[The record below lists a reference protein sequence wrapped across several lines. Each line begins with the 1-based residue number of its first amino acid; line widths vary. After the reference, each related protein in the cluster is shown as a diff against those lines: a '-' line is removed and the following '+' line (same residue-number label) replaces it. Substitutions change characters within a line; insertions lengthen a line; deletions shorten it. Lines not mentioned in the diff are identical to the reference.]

1 MIYSFENKFIVEQFR
16 SYIPELR
23 KIVYSEDSSLFL
35 VSDRQ
40 IVYPSLYFNRESE
53 DWSMSKAIPTICSD
67 AKGNAVTVKFFQV
80 PVNYEGII
88 LAEKQADAL
97 ELMAKLRFAWEN
109 NPYCKVWYPDKSNP
123 FTVELRLKYIRIE
136 SERNAG
142 SDIGSQRLIKF
153 AWQSNLFITEKSKV
167 TFVKGFIINVITN
180 DGEIKT
186 IDNYARIS

>member
-53 DWSMSKAIPTICSD
+53 DWTMSKAIPTLCTD
-67 AKGNAVTVKFFQV
+67 ANGNVVTTKFFQV
-80 PVNYEGII
+80 PVEYNGII
-88 LAEKQADAL
+88 LAEKQVDAL
-97 ELMAKLRFAWEN
+97 ELMSKLRFAWEN
-109 NPYCKVWYPDKSNP
+109 NPYCKMWYPDESNP

-136 SERNAG
+136 SERNSG
-142 SDIGSQRLIKF
+142 SEIGSQRLIKF
-153 AWQSNLFITEKSKV
+153 GWQSNLFITEKSEA
-167 TFVKGFIINVITN
+167 TLVKGFIINVIAN

>member
-53 DWSMSKAIPTICSD
+53 DWTMSKAIPTLCTD
-67 AKGNAVTVKFFQV
+67 VNGNVVTTKFFQV
-80 PVNYEGII
+80 PINYEGII
-88 LAEKQADAL
+88 LAEKQVDAL
-97 ELMAKLRFAWEN
+97 ELMTKLRFAWEK
-109 NPYCKVWYPDKSNP
+109 NPYCRMWYPDESNT

-136 SERNAG
+136 TERNSG
-142 SDIGSQRLIKF
+142 SEIGSQRLIKF
-153 AWQSNLFITEKSKV
+153 AWQSNLFITEKSKA
-167 TFVKGFIINVITN
+167 TLVKGFIINVIAN